1 MHLVQNKK
9 LKLDTKIAKIIPELA
24 NKKIKSSELKKEIS
38 VKHLL
43 THTAGFPPFK
53 KYYLQDISKQEIF
66 FDIIDTELLFQPGA
80 RTVYSDLGLILLG
93 NVVENIS
100 GCEYVEKYLLHL

>member
-1 MHLVQNKK
+1 MKDFLR
-9 LKLDTKIAKIIPELA
+9 L
-24 NKKIKSSELKKEIS
+24 
-38 VKHLL
+38 
-43 THTAGFPPFK
+43 K

-93 NVVENIS
+93 E
-100 GCEYVEKYLLHL
+100 LLKKIKLLKT